1 MITLR
6 QIEAFRAIMISGSV
20 TQAGNLLFVSQ
31 PAISRMLTDLERTV
45 GFKLFTRANR
55 VLKPTEEGLALYE
68 EVDRAF
74 IGLNQIEQ
82 AATSIRQ
89 YHRGN
94 FRLITINSLASTI
107 MADLI
112 ARFFEHYPDIAVS
125 LEVRPSQRVF
135 EWIVSQHC
143 DMGLS
148 MTPTDS
154 ASVVTRRLAT
164 TRAVCV
170 MPKSHA
176 LSAKDVVQPEDLA
189 GLPFISFTRDAAFR
203 RQVDDIFSQASVMRD
218 MKLETRT
225 AEGIF
230 GLVSAGLG
238 VSIVGQLFSEDSLSP
253 GLTFRPFRPVIEEE
267 VLLIYSASKPL
278 SRLSTKFIEV
288 VDEYIGPTGRLRDRI
303 GFQPSS

>member
-31 PAISRMLTDLERTV
+31 PAVSRMLTDLEHAV

-55 VLKPTEEGLALYE
+55 VLKPTEEGLALYD

-82 AATSIRQ
+82 AAASIRQ

-112 ARFFEHYPDIAVS
+112 ARFYEHYPDIAVS

-154 ASVVTRRLAT
+154 ASVITRRIAT
-164 TRAVCV
+164 TKAVCV
-170 MPKSHA
+170 MPRAHA
-176 LSAKDVVQPEDLA
+176 LTAKDVVMPEDLT

-203 RQVDDIFSQASVMRD
+203 RQVDDIFSQAGVTRD
-218 MKLETRT
+218 MRLETRT

-238 VSIVGQLFSEDSLSP
+238 ISIVGQLFSDDSLPAS
-253 GLTFRPFRPVIEEE
+253 LTFRPFRPEIEEE
-267 VLLIYSASKPL
+267 LLLIYSASKPL

-288 VDEYIGPTGRLRDRI
+288 VEDYVGPNGTMRDRI
-303 GFQPSS
+303 GFQPTA

>member
-6 QIEAFRAIMISGSV
+6 QIEAFRAIMMSGSV

-31 PAISRMLTDLERTV
+31 PAISRMLSELERAV

-74 IGLNQIEQ
+74 IGLGQIEQ
-82 AATSIRQ
+82 AAASIRQ

-107 MADLI
+107 MADLV
-112 ARFFEHYPDIAVS
+112 ARFSEHYPDIAIS

-135 EWIVSQHC
+135 DWIVSQHC

-154 ASVVTRRLAT
+154 ASVVTRQIAK
-164 TRAVCV
+164 TRAVCI
-170 MPKSHA
+170 MPRSHV
-176 LSAKDVVQPEDLA
+176 LTGRDVIQPVDLA

-203 RQVDDIFSQASVMRD
+203 RQVDDIFSQAGVTRD

-238 VSIVGQLFSEDSLSP
+238 VSIVGQLFSDDSLP
-253 GLTFRPFRPVIEEE
+253 ANLTFRPFRPVIEEE
-267 VLLIYSASKPL
+267 LLLIYSAAKPL

-288 VDEYIGPTGRLRDRI
+288 IDEYVGPEGRMRDRI
-303 GFQPSS
+303 GFQPTG